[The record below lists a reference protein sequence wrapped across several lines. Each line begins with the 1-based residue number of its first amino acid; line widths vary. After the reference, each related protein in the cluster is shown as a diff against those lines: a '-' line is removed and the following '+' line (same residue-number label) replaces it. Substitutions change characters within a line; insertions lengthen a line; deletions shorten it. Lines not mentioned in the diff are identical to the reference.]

1 MRGRSAGLTLVPD
14 PKGASMDGMTAD
26 SDARWLA
33 AVLHSAFVLLVLASA
48 VRFLTRHD
56 GNPLQPWVIVFTA
69 ALVFAYGVGTVFR
82 PGTLLWLTVV
92 LALWIVLVV
101 LAPSFAWS
109 AIPLLVTGLRTL
121 PAGQALALVAVITAL
136 VVVSQNR
143 LADGFDPN
151 LTVVPIAIAAVTAA
165 VITFMRRQAE
175 RLRESERRAGVLT
188 ERHRV
193 SRELHDA
200 LAQGLSSQAMLLQAA
215 DQAWDRPELARE
227 HVRAAQRVG
236 AGNLAEARR
245 LVQDLAPADLA
256 GATLEE
262 ALRAVA
268 GRAGLPVEVCIDG
281 DERPLPE
288 RVQSTVVRIA
298 QGALANAREHAGAGN
313 VVVTL
318 TYLDDQVVLDV
329 ADDGRGFLVTESEPG
344 ERGHGL
350 PAMRVRAGQ
359 LGGRLTVESAPGQGT
374 VVSAAIPLE
383 AAP

>member
-1 MRGRSAGLTLVPD
+1 MRGRPARLTLVSD
-14 PKGASMDGMTAD
+14 PKGASMETMTAD

-33 AVLHSAFVLLVLASA
+33 AVMHSAFVLLVLASA

-56 GNPLQPWVIVFTA
+56 GNPLQPWVIVFTV
-69 ALVFAYGVGTVFR
+69 ALVLAYGAGLVFR

-151 LTVVPIAIAAVTAA
+151 LTIVPIAIAAVTTA

-175 RLRESERRAGVLT
+175 RLRESERRAGVLA

-215 DQAWDRPELARE
+215 DQAWDQPELARE

-236 AGNLAEARR
+236 AGNLSEARR

-268 GRAGLPVEVCIDG
+268 GRAGLPVDVRIDG

-298 QGALANAREHAGAGN
+298 QGALANAREHADAGS
-313 VVVTL
+313 VVLTL
-318 TYLDDQVVLDV
+318 TYLDDQVMLDV
-329 ADDGRGFLVTESEPG
+329 ADDGRGFLESAPEG

-350 PAMRVRAGQ
+350 PAMRVRAQQ

-374 VVSAAIPLE
+374 VISAAIPLE
-383 AAP
+383 AL